1 MARKSVIHRNVKRT
15 AVVNRDG
22 EKRTELKNIIK
33 SETASFEDKMAAR
46 DKLNKM
52 DRNGAATRLVSRC
65 EITGRP
71 KGVYRKF
78 KMCRNKFR
86 ELASSGDLPGVT
98 KSSW

>member
-1 MARKSVIHRNVKRT
+1 MARKGNLAREVKREAT
-15 AVVNRDG
+15 VARDH
-22 EKRTELKNIIK
+22 EKRVTLKKTIK
-33 SETASFEDKMAAR
+33 DESISFAERMEAR

-52 DRNGAATRLVSRC
+52 DRNGAKTRLTSRC

-78 KMCRNKFR
+78 KMCRIKFR